1 MRIRKNDIV
10 KVLSGKSRG
19 KTGRVLKVDPVKMIV
34 VVEGAN
40 LLKRHTRPTQRN
52 PKGGVVEKEGA
63 MHVSKVQL
71 MDTKNNVPTRVGYRF
86 LLDDQNKI
94 TGKVRIG
101 KKSGEII

>member
-19 KTGRVLKVDPVKMIV
+19 KTGRVLKVDPDKMIV

-40 LLKRHTRPTQRN
+40 MLKRHSRPSQKNR
-52 PKGGVVEKEGA
+52 KGGIVEKEGP
-63 MHVSKVQL
+63 MHLSKVQL
-71 MDTKNNVPTRVGYRF
+71 IDTRNNVPTRVGYR
-86 LLDDQNKI
+86 LLTDDQGKV